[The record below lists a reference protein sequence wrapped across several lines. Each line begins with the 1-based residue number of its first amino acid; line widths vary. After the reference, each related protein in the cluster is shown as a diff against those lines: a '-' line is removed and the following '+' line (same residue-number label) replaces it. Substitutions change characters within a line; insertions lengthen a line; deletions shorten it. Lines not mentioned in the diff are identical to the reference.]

1 MEILPN
7 TSRPDASRADRAAAS
22 VAAQDQ
28 SVITADFQTFLQL
41 LTTQLKN
48 QDPLKPME
56 STEFATQLATCSGVE
71 QQVRTNQLLETL
83 SNGFA
88 TLGMG
93 ELSGWIGMQASAEM
107 PVAFTGAP
115 VTVQSTPSPGAD
127 RMELIVTNSAGS
139 VVQRLPVPLSEAAFE
154 WTGRDLSGR
163 TLPPGN
169 YGLAV
174 ENWDG
179 EDLVDTRPAS
189 VSATIQEAQLRDGKI
204 LLTMPGGVQ
213 VPAEAVT
220 GLRPPET

>member
-7 TSRPDASRADRAAAS
+7 MSRQDRASTGS

-28 SVITADFQTFLQL
+28 TAITADFETFLQL

-48 QDPLKPME
+48 QDPLNPMD
-56 STEFATQLATCSGVE
+56 SGEFAVQLATFSGVE

-107 PVAFTGAP
+107 PAAFTGAP
-115 VTVQSTPSPGAD
+115 VTVQSTPSPRAD
-127 RMELIVTNSAGS
+127 RMELIVTNSAGM
-139 VVQRLPVPLSEAAFE
+139 VVQRLPVPLSDAAFE
-154 WTGRDLSGR
+154 WTGTDLNGR
-163 TLPPGN
+163 TLPLGT
-169 YGLAV
+169 YDLAV

-189 VSATIQEAQLRDGKI
+189 VRATIEEAQLRDGQI

-213 VPAEAVT
+213 VPADAVT
-220 GLRPPET
+220 GLRRPGA